1 MSNSFIVV
9 FKKTASPEQVEEYVN
24 QVSSGGGEVTHRYDA
39 VFKGFAAKLTNQ
51 QLQGFQANLAAG
63 DSPIDYI
70 EADGIVTTQ

>member
-9 FKKTASPEQVEEYVN
+9 FKKSASAEQVEEYVN

-39 VFKGFAAKLTNQ
+39 VFKGFAAKLTDT
-51 QLQGFQANLAAG
+51 QLQSFQANVAAT

-70 EADGIVTTQ
+70 EADGVVTTQ